1 MISDMRVVQDHGWIQ
16 NADGTLSWGPTRFW
30 IEALKDDEWRE
41 LTVTKINEFPRSD
54 DPLLDDQLRT
64 ASNARMSLSS

>member
-16 NADGTLSWGPTRFW
+16 NPDGTLSWGPTRFW

-54 DPLLDDQLRT
+54 DPLLDDQLHT